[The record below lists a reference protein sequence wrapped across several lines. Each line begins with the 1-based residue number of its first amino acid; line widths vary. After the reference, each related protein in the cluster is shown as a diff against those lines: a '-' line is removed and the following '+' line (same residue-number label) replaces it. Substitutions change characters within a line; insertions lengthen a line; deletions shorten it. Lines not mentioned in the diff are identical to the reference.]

1 MHLIN
6 YVVPQFSILG
16 QRRILSIIY
25 CSQQR
30 QRGRKN
36 IVAFVD
42 SQYELMNFLRSCS
55 ENSVL
60 FEATKLQS
68 RCMKW
73 RHFEALTCAQVGFSR
88 VSFVNSSIP
97 SLIKNFSFILHCLFL
112 QKYFRKFDVFA
123 FDGIQAT
130 TWPIYSSHWKHL
142 RENLRG
148 QQTLS
153 QASSFCDRVSNA
165 WEKSVLYV
173 VPYWYSL
180 YSLFWVKIWSNQ
192 LPWSIFQPANILLD
206 EHGHVRISDLG
217 LACDFSKKKPHAS
230 V

>member
-25 CSQQR
+25 FSQQR

-36 IVAFVD
+36 IVA
-42 SQYELMNFLRSCS
+42 
-55 ENSVL
+55 
-60 FEATKLQS
+60 
-68 RCMKW
+68 
-73 RHFEALTCAQVGFSR
+73 
-88 VSFVNSSIP
+88 
-97 SLIKNFSFILHCLFL
+97 
-112 QKYFRKFDVFA
+112 KYFRKFDVFA

-130 TWPIYSSHWKHL
+130 TWPIYSSHWKHW

>member
-6 YVVPQFSILG
+6 YVVPYFSILG

-25 CSQQR
+25 FSQQR

-42 SQYELMNFLRSCS
+42 SQCELMNFLRSSS

-73 RHFEALTCAQVGFSR
+73 RHFEALTCAQVG
-88 VSFVNSSIP
+88 IP
-97 SLIKNFSFILHCLFL
+97 SLIKNFSFILYCLFL

-130 TWPIYSSHWKHL
+130 TWPIYCSHWKHW
-142 RENLRG
+142 RENLCG

-153 QASSFCDRVSNA
+153 QASSFCDRVSNV

-173 VPYWYSL
+173 VPYW
-180 YSLFWVKIWSNQ
+180 
-192 LPWSIFQPANILLD
+192 
-206 EHGHVRISDLG
+206 
-217 LACDFSKKKPHAS
+217 
-230 V
+230 